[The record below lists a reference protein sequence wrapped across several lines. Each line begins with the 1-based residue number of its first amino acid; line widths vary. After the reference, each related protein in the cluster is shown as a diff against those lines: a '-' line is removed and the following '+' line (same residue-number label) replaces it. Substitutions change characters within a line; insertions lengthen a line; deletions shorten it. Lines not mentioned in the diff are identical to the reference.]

1 MTNMTSD
8 VIKEREKQNI
18 RTYSL
23 EAIDIA
29 EAVIYVL
36 GTPERVE
43 VSENKIH
50 EILIKNTYQ
59 LLQFTIYYSNIKYR
73 EKEKL

>member
-1 MTNMTSD
+1 MTNMTNEL
-8 VIKEREKQNI
+8 IKEREMQNI
-18 RTYSL
+18 RTNSL

-36 GTPERVE
+36 ETPERVE

-50 EILIKNTYQ
+50 EILIKILISYR
-59 LLQFTIYYSNIKYR
+59 LSTIIIHNIFFDFIYI
-73 EKEKL
+73 

>member
-50 EILIKNTYQ
+50 KILIKNTYQ
-59 LLQFTIYYSNIKYR
+59 LL
-73 EKEKL
+73 

>member
-1 MTNMTSD
+1 MTNMTNEL
-8 VIKEREKQNI
+8 IKEREMQNI
-18 RTYSL
+18 RTNSL

-36 GTPERVE
+36 KTPERVE

-50 EILIKNTYQ
+50 EILIKI
-59 LLQFTIYYSNIKYR
+59 LISCRLSTIIIHNIFFDFIYI
-73 EKEKL
+73 

>member
-59 LLQFTIYYSNIKYR
+59 LL
-73 EKEKL
+73 

>member
-8 VIKEREKQNI
+8 VIKEREKRNI

-43 VSENKIH
+43 VRYMKF
-50 EILIKNTYQ
+50 L
-59 LLQFTIYYSNIKYR
+59 
-73 EKEKL
+73 